1 MGEKKQFRGMID
13 LLTKPAFQKRA
24 LPLSVAAWHG
34 LITKNLVPK
43 RSELIRGMIVEK
55 TPKSI
60 LHVKLVGRLLQLLQT
75 WVGSTHWVRKEDP
88 LTLTDSEPESDVSG
102 HETDYVAHPATAL
115 LTVEVSVSTLEED
128 REMALIYAEAGVAEF
143 WIVNV
148 RQQAI
153 EVYREPTPAGYIKV
167 ESIPLEGTVVCE
179 SLPGVRVAV
188 RELFEGLVP
197 GEQAERV

>member
-1 MGEKKQFRGMID
+1 MID

-24 LPLSVAAWHG
+24 LPLSVAAWHEM
-34 LITKNLVPK
+34 IAKNMVPK
-43 RSELIRGMIVEK
+43 RSELIRGVIVEK
-55 TPKSI
+55 MPKSI
-60 LHVKLVGRLLQLLQT
+60 LHVKLVGRLLQLLQS

-88 LTLTDSEPESDVSG
+88 LTLMDSEPEPDVSVVSG
-102 HETDYVAHPATAL
+102 REKDYAAHPVTAL

-153 EVYREPTPAGYIKV
+153 EVYREPTPAGYTKV
-167 ESIPLEGTVVCE
+167 ESIPLEGTVDCG
-179 SLPGVRVAV
+179 SLPGVTVAV

-197 GEQAERV
+197 GQADGVVVEG

>member
-1 MGEKKQFRGMID
+1 MGMID

-24 LPLSVAAWHG
+24 LPLSVAAWHEM
-34 LITKNLVPK
+34 IAKNMVPK
-43 RSELIRGMIVEK
+43 RSELIRGVIVEK

-60 LHVKLVGRLLQLLQT
+60 LHVKLVGRLLQLLQSC
-75 WVGSTHWVRKEDP
+75 VGSTHWVRKEDP
-88 LTLTDSEPESDVSG
+88 LTLTDSEPEPDVSVVSG
-102 HETDYVAHPATAL
+102 HETDYTAHPVTAL

-153 EVYREPTPAGYIKV
+153 EVYREPTPAGYTKV
-167 ESIPLEGTVVCE
+167 ESIPLEGTVVCG
-179 SLPGVRVAV
+179 SLPGVRVVV
-188 RELFEGLVP
+188 RELFDGLVP
-197 GEQAERV
+197 GEPVEGV